1 MITTLLPALVFGAI
15 ALFWTGGFALAAA
28 GRTKGAPTRLAIAVL
43 AAWALLGLVV
53 SHRLIPWAIVPSWL
67 WLVPVALTA
76 AGAAASVLRWRALP
90 VLPDRRGHRIGQGV
104 QGGVVVALAA
114 ALALV

>member
-1 MITTLLPALVFGAI
+1 MTTLLPALVFGAI

-28 GRTKGAPTRLAIAVL
+28 GRSEGAPTRLALAVL

-53 SHRLIPWAIVPSWL
+53 SHRLIPWAVVPSWL
-67 WLVPVALTA
+67 WLAPVALTA
-76 AGAAASVLRWRALP
+76 VGVAAAVLRWRALP
-90 VLPDRRGHRIGQGV
+90 ALPDERRRRIGQGV
-104 QGGVVVALAA
+104 QSGVVVALAA